1 MLSEVKGTSMVLY
14 VHGKCPESRALILCL
29 VYTRQSKGISCA
41 SSNSNVI
48 RSGGSRR
55 RDYSIN
61 TNTIFGGH
69 TLKRKTTLTTQSR
82 VGEYDCGWNH
92 AAADYL
98 RCSKGACT
106 HLDASDLISLLD
118 VLLTWGRVCSRNARA
133 SGKAH
138 VEIHK
143 AGSQTSAYPA
153 QQDDNFKTSS
163 Y

>member
-1 MLSEVKGTSMVLY
+1 MSRLLY

-118 VLLTWGRVCSRNARA
+118 VLLVRESMFKECSSKWKSTCGNTQGRVANKRIPSTTR
-133 SGKAH
+133 
-138 VEIHK
+138 
-143 AGSQTSAYPA
+143 
-153 QQDDNFKTSS
+153 
-163 Y
+163 